1 MMGKAVGLSTKWQV
15 VIFMIEGKAN
25 HAGLS
30 IPSYGLADLSLR
42 GARVVPWDA
51 PSLPK
56 GERLSFDIVVRAPHA
71 ALDYLNRPGVLTEAI
86 IMQEKKQKGWHLTPD
101 APDFVRTLRSRRSHD
116 PDDMNCIEWIVHAL
130 EVGGANIPNDVLTP
144 TDLLQWCEAH
154 CARSERAPFDSP
166 AARA

>member
-1 MMGKAVGLSTKWQV
+1 MGEAAGASTKWQV
-15 VIFMIEGKAN
+15 VIFMVEGKAN

-30 IPSYGLADLSLR
+30 IPVHGLADLSLR

-56 GERLSFDIVVRAPHA
+56 GERLFFDIVIPAPDRT
-71 ALDYLNRPGVLTEAI
+71 LDFLNRPGLLTAAI
-86 IMQEKKQKGWHLTPD
+86 ITQEKKAKGWHLSFD

-130 EVGGANIPNDVLTP
+130 ELGGVDMPADVLTP
-144 TDLLQWCEAH
+144 TDLMRWCEAH
-154 CARSERAPFDSP
+154 CARSSVDSP